1 MSLRAF
7 FAKQSPVARGDC
19 SPALQRTQCGA
30 SVDGRAHSPFEA
42 RRNDMQIVGARVYGQ
57 RTLAG
62 IHGDDTL
69 TGTREDREGDGR
81 EGRAK
86 MKKSPIQRKAKV
98 QISDELE
105 GLRQRLMELETS
117 MAENLHKVDALQES
131 ERNYRILLDES
142 SDPIFTFYPD
152 GQYRYV
158 NRAFADGVGRNLN
171 EIIGKKIWDVF
182 PKDEA
187 DKRYAAVKWVFE
199 NGITKVIEVRVPRP
213 DGDTYYLTTVKPI
226 LNDQNAVVSVIC
238 ISKEITER
246 KRMEQELQHL
256 STHDILTGLYNRNFF
271 EVEIARIQTSRLF
284 PVSIVVAD
292 VDNLKTVNDRYGHS
306 AGDEMIRKIAHLLR
320 KSFRS
325 EDIVARIG
333 GDEFAILLPEMDE
346 IATQALVDRLHANLA
361 NLNLDDPLSSLSIG
375 MAVGKEGSNLPDVM
389 RLADDRMYQE
399 KAAHKKSA
407 K

>member
-1 MSLRAF
+1 MDKL
-7 FAKQSPVARGDC
+7 KKGT
-19 SPALQRTQCGA
+19 TQ
-30 SVDGRAHSPFEA
+30 H
-42 RRNDMQIVGARVYGQ
+42 
-57 RTLAG
+57 
-62 IHGDDTL
+62 
-69 TGTREDREGDGR
+69 
-81 EGRAK
+81 
-86 MKKSPIQRKAKV
+86 KAKV
-98 QISDELE
+98 RLGNELGE
-105 GLRQRLMELETS
+105 LRQRLVELEAS
-117 MAENLHKVDALQES
+117 VAENLKTVAALQES

-142 SDPIFTFYPD
+142 SDPIFTFHPD

-199 NGITKVIEVRVPRP
+199 NGLTKVIEVRVPRP

-226 LNDQNAVVSVIC
+226 LNAQNAVTSVIC

-256 STHDILTGLYNRNFF
+256 STHDILTGMYNRNFF
-271 EVEIARIQTSRLF
+271 EVEIARLQTSRLF

-292 VDNLKTVNDRYGHS
+292 VDNLKIVNDRYGHS
-306 AGDEMIRKIAHLLR
+306 AGDELIRKIAHLLR

-333 GDEFAILLPEMDE
+333 GDEFAILLPEMNE
-346 IATQALVDRLHANLA
+346 MATQALVDRLRVNLA
-361 NLNLDDPLSSLSIG
+361 KLDDPLSDLSIG
-375 MAVGKEGSNLPDVM
+375 MATGEEGGNLPDVM
-389 RLADDRMYQE
+389 RLADDRMYQD
-399 KAAHKKSA
+399 KAAHKSGTKQSNA
-407 K
+407 

>member
-1 MSLRAF
+1 
-7 FAKQSPVARGDC
+7 
-19 SPALQRTQCGA
+19 
-30 SVDGRAHSPFEA
+30 
-42 RRNDMQIVGARVYGQ
+42 
-57 RTLAG
+57 
-62 IHGDDTL
+62 
-69 TGTREDREGDGR
+69 
-81 EGRAK
+81 